1 MVDPQGVDSLEEN
14 APMSFAPTI
23 RRFWPCLLLGC
34 LTVAN
39 AADRPLQGDALMA
52 EVRRFDQA
60 LSAKQLPAPNP
71 DGMTEADLMDE
82 MVSGSRR
89 VDPAFCERIGL
100 EALSDR
106 LQPIL
111 QEPFPQFIGKGNT
124 RLRETLVSC
133 RLFLLRGRLLC
144 QLGKVAE
151 GQQWMLKAHQL
162 ARRPQADRNLFN
174 VVCASALEGMSMSA
188 AANHAETWPEPDR
201 LAYIK
206 ALEQLAP
213 SPRIDVAARQ
223 DNRSMSPEY
232 SIPKWIETLKPLT
245 PEQRKEKLSQH
256 FGQLADFADDPP
268 AYLRRL
274 QTLLE
279 NLTPERW
286 EALLASVPTE
296 LHPLTTEHLRAFKAR
311 NAEAL
316 ALVQADEAGAK
327 PLLPDQKTEA
337 LYRVLFASSITNVAR
352 TRLDVELKLQLLKQV
367 LRLGADFGEK
377 DLAGLTDASG
387 NPLRLGISEEGNR
400 KAIKVGSTI
409 DDFLTLGPIK

>member
-1 MVDPQGVDSLEEN
+1 MR
-14 APMSFAPTI
+14 FAPTI
-23 RRFWPCLLLGC
+23 RRLWPCLLLGC
-34 LTVAN
+34 LTAVN
-39 AADRPLQGDALMA
+39 AADNPLQGDALMA
-52 EVRRFDQA
+52 EVRRLDQA

-71 DGMTEADLMDE
+71 DGMTEADLLDE
-82 MVSGSRR
+82 MSSGSRR

-111 QEPFPQFIGKGNT
+111 QEPFPLFIGKGNV
-124 RLRETLVSC
+124 RLRDTLVSC

-144 QLGKVAE
+144 QQGKVAE

-174 VVCASALEGMSMSA
+174 VVCASAFEGLGISA
-188 AANHAETWPEPDR
+188 AANHAGTWSESDR

-206 ALEQLAP
+206 ALEQLGP
-213 SPRIDVAARQ
+213 SPRIDVATRQ
-223 DNRSMSPEY
+223 DNISMQPEY
-232 SIPKWIETLKPLT
+232 SIPTWIETLKPL
-245 PEQRKEKLSQH
+245 PPAQRKEKLAQA
-256 FGQLADFADDPP
+256 FGQLAGFADDPP

-274 QTLLE
+274 QTFLE

-286 EALLASVPTE
+286 EALLADIPAE
-296 LHPLTTEHLRAFKAR
+296 LHPLTPERLRAFKAR
-311 NAEAL
+311 NVEAL
-316 ALVQADEAGAK
+316 ALLQADEAGTAGTK
-327 PLLPDQKTEA
+327 PLPPDQKTEA
-337 LYRVLFASSITNVAR
+337 LYRVLFASSITTVAR
-352 TRLDVELKLQLLKQV
+352 MRLDTELRLQLLKQV
-367 LRLGADFGEK
+367 LRRGADFGEK

-409 DDFLTLGPIK
+409 DDFLVLGVNK